1 MSSKEE
7 QYKEMF
13 LSEAHENFEELNSL
27 FTGLESNTSNK
38 EVINAIFRITHT
50 LKGNAMGMG
59 FMAIGELA
67 HVMEDLFSEIKSGNL
82 TLDSTLFQSLFKAN
96 DKLGELIEGI
106 KNNNPNVQ
114 YKGIKTKL
122 EIVLK
127 KAKEKTAPTNE
138 NKTAP
143 TQALQSDTTDLSE
156 TTSNKA
162 TEEDDTSVSKLSFS
176 DMVSIPVKKLDVLLN
191 QVGELI
197 IEKDSLISRSLEREG
212 SVSELSRLHRITS
225 DLQYSI
231 MDIRLVQIGFLF
243 NKFKRIVRDAASVE
257 NKKVELITE
266 GTEIEIDRNILKII
280 SDALVHLVRNSVGH
294 GIEKPE
300 VRHSISK
307 PETGKVYLKARN
319 EKETVIIEVQ
329 DDGAGIDA
337 NRIKEKIIQK
347 GLVKKEIADKLSTDQ
362 ILQFIFEPGFSSAD
376 QINEI
381 SGRGVGMDVVKRTAE
396 SIGGKVDIVTK
407 VGQGTSIILH
417 LPSSMSLKGALLFIQ
432 NDQEFAMPLT
442 YTESV
447 VSLNKSDIH
456 RVSEG
461 LICTY
466 LGHNISLVFLSD
478 LFMLNKLG
486 QVNAEGKMYVTFD
499 KLPPDARVNII
510 IVSYNH
516 KLIGF
521 VVDKLLQQKEIV
533 EKPLSNPL
541 DNIEMFSGATIL
553 GNGNV
558 CLVMD
563 VVSILREFF
572 QEKMTLN

>member
-50 LKGNAMGMG
+50 IKGNAMGMG